1 MSMEAVKLAA
11 VRFMAGAIMAGGFAG
26 TAQAK
31 WTVTA
36 TGSWGAITESETGWA
51 LTVNAAN
58 TSAVSIR
65 NVKTVG
71 TGTVVDLTETDGFTL
86 TAIGGMASTVIT
98 ECVLP
103 DTVTTIAKYAFQ
115 NDSALEK
122 ITFGKGLTPI
132 VSSVFMSC
140 PLLKEIHCRGFPFSS
155 DYTQSANLTA
165 SQVDLGLSEDH
176 SVRVFFPATDEE
188 WGAFLKSSYV
198 TAWGDLDEATQAKYA
213 FADGTE
219 PVGLSTRT
227 GLKNVWLVAEGGAA
241 ADSYALVVAANGAE
255 YGAVTPTYGEEPV
268 EYTADQLPVACVAT
282 VSFDRGEKI
291 LHTCTGCT
299 LFKFDDGSWREVET
313 KSATA
318 YSFAP
323 AEPGNY
329 KLVWNWELAGYR
341 VPSMSAF
348 DGSTIGCTVT
358 VASES
363 EQLEGGYWPK
373 NAVVT
378 YTASGAAPFVRWFGD
393 LVKADEAA
401 NPLTVTMDA
410 ERDFAP
416 VFRTTWRVAEDAK
429 TMTDGYWT
437 LNISGTDGYT
447 IGSGPTLLIVPGVLD
462 LAKPTSSGVPAVG
475 FGTQAFKNNADLREL
490 VLPNTLA
497 IIADSAFEGCGNLV
511 RVDPFLPDSV
521 SSLGISAFSFCTNL
535 VGDLV
540 VGGGRTAMD
549 FVYSQWA
556 YQFRECR
563 KISGITFGKQTGDLR
578 KYSFWNCTGFEY
590 LRFYGKPSIVSGAF
604 AGAATYRKVYLPRS
618 NADWMDFCNDAT
630 YVTKWSALDEASR
643 KKFTDSYPD
652 ESLPFGLSTT
662 AAPFGQQWI
671 FVFGDASGLM
681 VIIR

>member
-1 MSMEAVKLAA
+1 MKMTVVKLAA
-11 VRFMAGAIMAGGFAG
+11 VVALAGGFAA
-26 TAQAK
+26 TVQAK
-31 WTVTA
+31 WTLTA
-36 TGSWGAITESETGWA
+36 TGQWGAITESETGWV
-51 LTVNAAN
+51 LTVNAAKA
-58 TSAVSIR
+58 SAVSVRSI
-65 NVKTVG
+65 KTVG

-86 TAIGGMASTVIT
+86 TAIKSMQSKVLT

-103 DTVTTIAKYAFQ
+103 DTVTTIEKYAFQ
-115 NDSALEK
+115 NSSALAK

-132 VSSVFMSC
+132 GPSVFMSC
-140 PLLKEIHCRGFPFSS
+140 SLLKEIHCRGFPFSS

-165 SQVDLGLSEDH
+165 STVNLGLSEDH

-198 TAWGDLDEATQAKYA
+198 TAWGDLDEATRAKYA

-241 ADSYALVVAANGAE
+241 ADAYAFVVAANGTE

-268 EYTADQLPVACVAT
+268 EYTADQLPVACMAT
-282 VSFDRGEKI
+282 VSSDKGEKI

-299 LFKFDDGSWREVET
+299 LFKFDGGTWREVET

-378 YTASGAAPFVRWFGD
+378 YTASGAAPFVRWSGD
-393 LVKADEAA
+393 LAKADEAA
-401 NPLTVTMDA
+401 NPLTVTMD
-410 ERDFAP
+410 EEHDFAP
-416 VFRTTWRVAEDAK
+416 VFRTTWLVAEDAK

-447 IGSGPTLLIVPGVLD
+447 IGSEPTMLTVPGVLD
-462 LAKPTSSGVPAVG
+462 LTKPISSGVPVVG
-475 FGTQAFKNNADLREL
+475 FGRQAFKNNANLREL

-497 IIADSAFEGCGNLV
+497 TIADSAFEGCGNLV

-521 SSLGISAFSFCTNL
+521 SSLGVGAFSLCTNL
-535 VGDLV
+535 AGDLV
-540 VGGGRTAMD
+540 VGCGRTAMD
-549 FVYSQWA
+549 FVASQWA

-563 KISGITFGKQTGDLR
+563 KIGGITFGKQVAALR
-578 KYSFWNCTGFEY
+578 KYSFMDCTGFEY

-604 AGAATYRKVYLPRS
+604 TGAATYRKVYLPKS
-618 NADWMDFCNDAT
+618 NADWMDFCNDAA
-630 YVTKWSALDEASR
+630 YVTKWKALDEAEQR
-643 KKFTDSYPD
+643 KFTDKYPG
-652 ESLPFGLSTT
+652 ESLPFGLSATT
-662 AAPFGQQWI
+662 APFGRQWI

-681 VIIR
+681 LIVH